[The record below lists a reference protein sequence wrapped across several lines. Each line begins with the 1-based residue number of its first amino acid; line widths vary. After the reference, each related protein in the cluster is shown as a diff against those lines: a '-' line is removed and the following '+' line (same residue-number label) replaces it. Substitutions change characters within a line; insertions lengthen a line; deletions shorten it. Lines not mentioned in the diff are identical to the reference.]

1 MAVRGYDEL
10 RDRRSLAR
18 RVRSD
23 GRWGLWDRLT
33 AQATLHPGRPQVVT
47 ALVSTRYGQ
56 ELFPWPSRRHSSADY
71 SDTVQMQNVTPPS
84 DEVKRAFQPP
94 VLQCIGW
101 SMAYRHHFQI
111 WVMISSVVASDL
123 ASGTARESNNNG

>member
-1 MAVRGYDEL
+1 MGRHC
-10 RDRRSLAR
+10 SL
-18 RVRSD
+18 
-23 GRWGLWDRLT
+23 WL
-33 AQATLHPGRPQVVT
+33 
-47 ALVSTRYGQ
+47 
-56 ELFPWPSRRHSSADY
+56 SRRHSSADY

-84 DEVKRAFQPP
+84 DEVKRAFQPL
-94 VLQCIGW
+94 VLQCIGC

>member
-84 DEVKRAFQPP
+84 DEVKRAFQPKLP
-94 VLQCIGW
+94 QQCR
-101 SMAYRHHFQI
+101 SCPFQI
-111 WVMISSVVASDL
+111 NGLEEILSSF
-123 ASGTARESNNNG
+123 TAYTLTY